1 METAKLLSCKSILT
15 GMQPGIFRLLGT
27 FLMACMFQTGF
38 SQQIDS
44 MMMVYAEEFPK
55 EKMHIHFD
63 KKIYN
68 REETVFYK
76 LYILTGDILTPLSKN
91 VYVEW
96 YDTTGRMIKQTVAPL
111 FQSTA
116 KGSFDIPADYTGNF
130 LRVKAFT
137 RWMLNDDSAY
147 IYEKE
152 LTVNNTVSATNKK
165 PVILKTK
172 VETFAEGGTLV
183 HGLNTRVAFKAT
195 NQFGTPVF
203 IKGFLVND
211 KNKVLD
217 TLMVKHDGMGSF
229 QLLAKKEEKYQ
240 LSWTDENGKTGI
252 TPIPVLKSEGIRL
265 SIATTNDKAMVQV
278 ERTMTVPENF
288 KKMNLLVHMNQ
299 QLVYK
304 VRINATDKTLL
315 NAAVPI
321 DELPTGILQ
330 FTLFSSD
337 WLPLAERVVFVN
349 NRLHEFNA
357 KVLPQLVSLER
368 RGKNVIDIT
377 VSDTAMT
384 NMSVSIT
391 DASIVTTDE
400 NTIYSDLVLSSEIKG
415 KIYNPAYYL
424 MSDADSI
431 TANLDLVMLTHGWRR
446 FDWDKIKA
454 SIKPELKYPIE
465 TDLLKISG
473 KVFGMKAISS
483 ASPVILNLIVA
494 GKDSSKRFLF
504 LPVQKD
510 GSFEEKA
517 ALFFDTARIFYSFN
531 GNDKLTGVTQVT
543 FENGLLKSGY
553 KKIQYPEMYRPS
565 SWSDSLA
572 RVKMDYFL
580 NEQEQLKR
588 RMASATLQEVIVK
601 SRIKSKEQAV
611 DAKYATGLF
620 SGGDAY
626 TFDLLDDPSALSAMD
641 ITQYLQGKVAGLTI
655 SGSGAQTT
663 MSWRGATP
671 DLYINEMSSSTD
683 QLQTVNI
690 RDIALIKVFR
700 PPFFGSMGGGS
711 GGAIAIYTK
720 KGSDNRG
727 SSTNSKGLENTILGG
742 YSRFKEFYQ
751 PQYDKPNETFETDI
765 RSTVYWNP
773 YIITNKKSP
782 RARIQFYNNDFS
794 KKLQLVLEGVNAD
807 GKMTR
812 VVKLIE

>member
-1 METAKLLSCKSILT
+1 
-15 GMQPGIFRLLGT
+15 MQSGIFRLLGT
-27 FLMACMFQTGF
+27 FILACFFHMGF

-44 MMMVYAEEFPK
+44 MMSVYAEEFPK

-76 LYILTGDILTPLSKN
+76 LYILTGDILSPLSKN

-111 FQSTA
+111 YQSTA
-116 KGSFDIPADYTGNF
+116 KGSFDIPADYSGNF

-152 LTVNNTVSATNKK
+152 LIVNNNASAANKK

-183 HGLNTRVAFKAT
+183 QGLTTRIAFKAT
-195 NQFGTPVF
+195 NQYGSPVF
-203 IKGFLVND
+203 IKGILMND

-217 TLMVKHDGMGSF
+217 TLRVKHDGMGSF

-240 LSWTDENGKTGI
+240 LNWTDENGKTGI
-252 TPIPVLKSEGIRL
+252 TPIPVTKSEGIRL
-265 SIATTNDKAMVQV
+265 GITTTNDKAMVQV
-278 ERTMTVPENF
+278 ERTTIVPENF
-288 KKMNLLVHMNQ
+288 KKLNLLVHMNQ
-299 QLVYK
+299 NLLYK
-304 VRINATDKTLL
+304 VSMNATDKTLL

-321 DELPTGILQ
+321 EELPTGILQ

-349 NRLHEFNA
+349 NRFHEFNA
-357 KVLPQLVSLER
+357 KVLPQLVSMER
-368 RGKNVIDIT
+368 RGKNVIDIM

-391 DASIVTTDE
+391 DASVVITDE

-415 KIYNPAYYL
+415 KINNPAYYL

-465 TDLLKISG
+465 TDLLKITG
-473 KVFGMKAISS
+473 KVFGMKSISS
-483 ASPVILNLIVA
+483 ASPIMLNLIVS
-494 GKDSSKRFLF
+494 GKDSSKRFIF

-517 ALFFDTARIFYSFN
+517 ALFYDTARIYYSFN

-553 KKIQYPEMYRPS
+553 KKIQYPDSYRPS

-626 TFDLLDDPSALSAMD
+626 TFDLMDDPAALSAMD

-671 DLYINEMSSSTD
+671 DLYINEMNSTTD
-683 QLQTVNI
+683 QLQTVNV

-727 SSTNSKGLENTILGG
+727 SDPNSKGLENTILGG